1 MGALSGLLGIE
12 LAGQGPGPFCAA
24 WLADHGADIV
34 RVVAPSRGDLP
45 GLAGAAEP
53 MVGGRPTLELDL
65 KSDGDRERLLELVD
79 GADFLLEGFRP
90 GVVERLGIGPDV
102 CCTRNPRL
110 VYARITGWGQE
121 GPLAARAGHDI
132 DYIALTGAL
141 AAIGPPEQPVPPLNL
156 IGDYAGGGLFAALG
170 ILAALVERQRSG
182 EGQVVDAAMV
192 DGAGYLMAPFFEL
205 AAGNAW
211 TSQRAGNILD
221 GGAPFYGVYTTA
233 DGGHLA
239 VGALEPQFFAEL
251 CRVLDVGDDPA
262 FADQY
267 DTDRW
272 PAMRARLVE
281 LFASR
286 TRSAWQEVFAEIDAC
301 VAPVLT
307 MDEAPSHAHHRA
319 RGGHV
324 ELPSGVVV
332 PEAAP
337 RLSRTPGERA
347 STTSQ
352 ATDELLARF
361 RERA

>member
-34 RVVAPSRGDLP
+34 RVVAPRRGDLP
-45 GLAGAAEP
+45 GLAGASEP
-53 MVGGRPTLELDL
+53 MLGGRPTLELDL
-65 KSDGDRERLLELVD
+65 KSDTDRERLLELVD

-90 GVVERLGIGPDV
+90 GVVERLGVGPEV
-102 CCTRNPRL
+102 CCARNPRL
-110 VYARITGWGQE
+110 VYARITGWGQD

-141 AAIGPPEQPVPPLNL
+141 AAIGPQDGPVPPLNL

-182 EGQVVDAAMV
+182 TGQVVDAAMV

-205 AAGNAW
+205 AAGGAW
-211 TSQRAGNILD
+211 TTQRAANILD

-267 DTDRW
+267 DTVRW
-272 PAMRARLVE
+272 PAMRARLTE

-286 TRSAWQEVFAEIDAC
+286 TRAEWEAAFADVDAC

-307 MDEAPSHAHHRA
+307 MDEAPRHAHQQA
-319 RGGHV
+319 RRGHV
-324 ELPSGVVV
+324 ALPTGVVV
-332 PEAAP
+332 PAAAP
-337 RLSRTPGERA
+337 RLSRTPAERA
-347 STTSQ
+347 S
-352 ATDELLARF
+352 ATGEVPAELLARF

>member
-24 WLADHGADIV
+24 WLADHGAEIV
-34 RVVAPSRGDLP
+34 RVVAPRRGDLP
-45 GLAGAAEP
+45 GLGGAAEP
-53 MVGGRPTLELDL
+53 MLGGRPTLELDL
-65 KSDGDRERLLELVD
+65 KSDADRARLLDLVE

-90 GVVERLGIGPDV
+90 GVVERLGVGPEV
-102 CCTRNPRL
+102 CCARNPRL
-110 VYARITGWGQE
+110 VYARITGWGQS

-141 AAIGPPEQPVPPLNL
+141 AAIGPRDEPVPPLNL

-182 EGQVVDAAMV
+182 RGQVVDAAMV

-205 AAGNAW
+205 VAAGAW
-211 TSQRAGNILD
+211 SPQRAANILD
-221 GGAPFYGVYTTA
+221 GGAPFYAVYATA
-233 DGGHLA
+233 DGRHLA

-251 CRVLDVGDDPA
+251 CRVLGVAGEPA
-262 FADQY
+262 FAEQY
-267 DTDRW
+267 DTARW
-272 PAMRARLVE
+272 PAMRARLAE

-286 TRSAWQEVFAEIDAC
+286 TRDEWEQAFEGVDAC
-301 VAPVLT
+301 VAPVLSI
-307 MDEAPSHAHHRA
+307 DEAPGHAHQQA
-319 RGGHV
+319 RRGHV
-324 ELPSGVVV
+324 RLASGVVA
-332 PEAAP
+332 PAAAP

-347 STTSQ
+347 STTGP

-361 RERA
+361 REQA